1 MPPHKA
7 WRRAERSASAAA
19 AHTPAQE
26 ESLQERARWWSTLLL
41 RPGCTLLVAHIGG
54 ATTLHPASTVL
65 ILAVSSSVAQS
76 AVVSIE
82 ALDDAGG
89 LLNGYEPS
97 SSLKVS
103 CFSDPTDL
111 LIARAMQSAWA
122 LSQLHQLIE
131 LIEKLPIGRF
141 MLRRCIGSSTVICFA
156 EAHTADAE
164 PGDAA
169 RSARMTAG
177 QTDVSCLDFL
187 PVRWQVCLA
196 LPYAAWRLT
205 LFQPARPE
213 SAQIPN
219 TFPPSG
225 TAGPVSRRVARHQ
238 FNAGEW

>member
-1 MPPHKA
+1 M
-7 WRRAERSASAAA
+7 
-19 AHTPAQE
+19 
-26 ESLQERARWWSTLLL
+26 
-41 RPGCTLLVAHIGG
+41 RPGSTLLVAHIGG
-54 ATTLHPASTVL
+54 ATTPHPALTVL
-65 ILAVSSSVAQS
+65 ILSLSSSVAQS

-103 CFSDPTDL
+103 CLFDPAGL
-111 LIARAMQSAWA
+111 LIARAMQPASA
-122 LSQLHQLIE
+122 LSQLHQLID
-131 LIEKLPIGRF
+131 LIEKLPVGRF
-141 MLRRCIGSSTVICFA
+141 MLRRRIRSSAVICFA

-169 RSARMTAG
+169 RCARMTAG
-177 QTDVSCLDFL
+177 QTDVGCLDFL
-187 PVRWQVCLA
+187 PVRWQACLV

-238 FNAGEW
+238 FNAGER